1 MINQKFIKHSA
12 TIFAVLVLLSLLLL
26 GIHAYVLHH
35 FFSDKL
41 FSLPLWS
48 IYLFHFIT
56 VFIVVGISNWMA
68 IFKPDKVF
76 VAFMAATLVKMLL
89 ALVFL
94 LPLLINKGP
103 NPTADVL
110 NFFIPYFVF
119 LAFEV
124 FTVGYVLM
132 RK

>member
-1 MINQKFIKHSA
+1 
-12 TIFAVLVLLSLLLL
+12 
-26 GIHAYVLHH
+26 
-35 FFSDKL
+35 
-41 FSLPLWS
+41 
-48 IYLFHFIT
+48 
-56 VFIVVGISNWMA
+56 
-68 IFKPDKVF
+68 DKVF

-94 LPLLINKGP
+94 LPVLINKGP